1 MISGIVKGRH
11 ATIGVVFRLP
21 NRPDFSID
29 FVIDTG
35 FTDHLSLPPEA
46 VSLLGL
52 PFKYAMSAN
61 LADNSN
67 VILPIHEAVILWNGV
82 EQKVRV
88 LAAGK
93 KPLLG
98 TRLLENY
105 ELVVRFAEGGLVKIE
120 KF

>member
-1 MISGIVKGRH
+1 MIAGIVKGRH
-11 ATIGVVFRLP
+11 ATIAVVFRLP

-67 VILPIHEAVILWNGV
+67 VILPIHEAVILWN
-82 EQKVRV
+82 EEARKVRV
-88 LAAGK
+88 LATGK

-98 TRLLENY
+98 TRLLENH
-105 ELVVRFAEGGLVKIE
+105 ELFVRFTEGGLVKIE

>member
-1 MISGIVKGRH
+1 LYKKPH
-11 ATIGVVFRLP
+11 
-21 NRPDFSID
+21 
-29 FVIDTG
+29 TG

-67 VILPIHEAVILWNGV
+67 VVLPIHEAVILWSGA

-98 TRLLENY
+98 TRLLENH
-105 ELVVRFAEGGLVKIE
+105 ELVVRFTEGGLVKIQN
-120 KF
+120 F

>member
-1 MISGIVKGRH
+1 LIRVSWNNNHQTANK
-11 ATIGVVFRLP
+11 
-21 NRPDFSID
+21 
-29 FVIDTG
+29 
-35 FTDHLSLPPEA
+35 DH
-46 VSLLGL
+46 
-52 PFKYAMSAN
+52 
-61 LADNSN
+61 SN

-98 TRLLENY
+98 TRLLENH
-105 ELVVRFAEGGLVKIE
+105 ELVVRFTEGGLVKIE

>member
-11 ATIGVVFRLP
+11 ATIAVVFRLP
-21 NRPDFSID
+21 NRPDFSIY

-67 VILPIHEAVILWNGV
+67 VILPIHEAIIIWSRTKSSCTCSGEETFTWDEIARKL
-82 EQKVRV
+82 
-88 LAAGK
+88 
-93 KPLLG
+93 
-98 TRLLENY
+98 
-105 ELVVRFAEGGLVKIE
+105 
-120 KF
+120 